1 MRCFSTVGVLL
12 LVLPILVDASIN
24 QNQSKYDSL
33 YSEVSQLLESGTT
46 PRELLQG
53 YYPVLLIGLAGR
65 AQELSSGA
73 IIPHQA
79 DLPYLADDLEKIQRF
94 FTGRGELFE
103 LEWCSRMARQTIAR
117 RKLHSSLN
125 REQNEL
131 LELGIICQREL
142 KRDVNWLTNWLES
155 NPTRLK
161 RSQTLIPVKI
171 GLISADSPEYKT
183 IRGYYWRQSRWWF
196 YLTATFAATLII
208 VGFLFYTSRMKLLQK
223 EIRSYHQERELL
235 KQDYQETRQDLEQV
249 MTKRAEQESQQIV
262 QLNRKIHEL
271 YNRISVISDR
281 KIENLDEDSRDL

>member
-1 MRCFSTVGVLL
+1 MRCFSTVGLLL
-12 LVLPILVDASIN
+12 LVLPILVDASI
-24 QNQSKYDSL
+24 NQSKYDSL

-79 DLPYLADDLEKIQRF
+79 DLPYLADDLEEIQRF

-103 LEWCSRMARQTIAR
+103 LEWCSRMARQTISR
-117 RKLHSSLN
+117 RKLHTSSN

-142 KRDVNWLTNWLES
+142 KRDVSWLKAWLDS

-171 GLISADSPEYKT
+171 GLISADSPVYQT
-183 IRGYYWRQSRWWF
+183 IRGYYWKQSRWWF

-208 VGFLFYTSRMKLLQK
+208 VGFLFYTSRIKLLQK
-223 EIRSYHQERELL
+223 EIRSYHQERQSLRQE
-235 KQDYQETRQDLEQV
+235 YQETRQDLEQV
-249 MTKRAEQESQQIV
+249 MTKRAQQESQQLV
-262 QLNRKIHEL
+262 QLNGKISEL

-281 KIENLDEDSRDL
+281 KIENLDDDSRDL

>member
-1 MRCFSTVGVLL
+1 MRCFSTVGMLL
-12 LVLPILVDASIN
+12 LVLPILVDASI
-24 QNQSKYDSL
+24 NQSKYDSL

-65 AQELSSGA
+65 AQQLSTGA
-73 IIPHQA
+73 IIPHKA
-79 DLPYLADDLEKIQRF
+79 DLPYLADDLKEMQRF

-142 KRDVNWLTNWLES
+142 KRDVNWLANWLES
-155 NPTRLK
+155 NPTSLK
-161 RSQTLIPVKI
+161 RSQTLVPVRI
-171 GLISADSPEYKT
+171 GLISDDSPEYKA
-183 IRGYYWRQSRWWF
+183 IRGYYWRQSGWWF
-196 YLTATFAATLII
+196 YLIATFAAALII
-208 VGFLFYTSRMKLLQK
+208 AGFLLYTSRIKLLQK

-235 KQDYQETRQDLEQV
+235 KQEYQETRQDLEQV

-262 QLNRKIHEL
+262 QLNRKINEL

-281 KIENLDEDSRDL
+281 KIEKLDEDSGDL